1 MKTKKIDQIREMINN
16 NSISFTPDERA
27 IMKKYRFDPAT
38 EKYIVFIS
46 EHTTNGQRINPPDR
60 DIELL
65 EGLEKKLG
73 IQLINFQVPADE

>member
-27 IMKKYRFDPAT
+27 IMKKYRFDPT
-38 EKYIVFIS
+38 NEKYIIVIS
-46 EHTTNGQRINPPDR
+46 EHATNGQRINPPDR
-60 DIELL
+60 DIEIL